1 MIKLKQKDKAI
12 AYIEKQKENYIV
24 LRDNLR
30 NNMKNSRN
38 YQKLRRE
45 CTEMISTL
53 DYILMNLD

>member
-1 MIKLKQKDKAI
+1 MKQKDKAI
-12 AYIEKQKENYIV
+12 SYIEKQKENYIV
-24 LRDNLR
+24 LRDNLK
-30 NNMKNSRN
+30 NNMKNDRN